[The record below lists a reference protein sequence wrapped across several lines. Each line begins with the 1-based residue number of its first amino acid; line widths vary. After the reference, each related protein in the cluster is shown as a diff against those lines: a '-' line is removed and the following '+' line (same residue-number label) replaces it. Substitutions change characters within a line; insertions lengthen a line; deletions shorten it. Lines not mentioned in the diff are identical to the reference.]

1 MSFNKDKVSIVQ
13 LAEQYGVVLDPS
25 NNDFVGLCP
34 FHPDNDTKS
43 LHLYTHSNS
52 FYCFG
57 CHTAGTIFD
66 FVMKYDGISF
76 KEAVEKLDAGSVD
89 EFDLSDVDI
98 KSTQKFNTH
107 REMIETTATGHLR
120 TLYFQMLVMKTDKI
134 TVKTLVE
141 ELWQWYD
148 NAQVKFDIK
157 SSEGANENVLIQKMN
172 DFYIAFNR
180 KLQQLQTE
188 LSAVS

>member
-57 CHTAGTIFD
+57 CHAAGTIFD

-76 KEAVEKLDAGSVD
+76 KEAVTKLDAGSVD
-89 EFDLSDVDI
+89 EFDLSDINV

-107 REMIETTATGHLR
+107 REMIEALATKHLR
-120 TLYFQMLVMKTDKI
+120 DLYFQTLILKDNKVEI
-134 TVKTLVE
+134 RTLVE
-141 ELWQWYD
+141 DLWQWYD
-148 NAQVKFDIK
+148 LSQVKFDIK
-157 SSEGANENVLIQKMN
+157 ASSDVNENVLIQKLN
-172 DFYIAFNR
+172 DFYIAFNQ
-180 KLQQLQTE
+180 KLQQLQVKLDE
-188 LSAVS
+188 LK